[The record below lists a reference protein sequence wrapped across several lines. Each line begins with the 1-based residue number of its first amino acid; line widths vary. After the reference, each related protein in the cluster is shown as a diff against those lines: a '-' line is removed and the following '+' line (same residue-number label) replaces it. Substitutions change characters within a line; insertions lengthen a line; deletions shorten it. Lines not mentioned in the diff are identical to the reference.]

1 MKKLSLIAILVLIS
15 SLALASETFVNR
27 STEPVDTDHALLTRS
42 LTEDFLHVKTHQ
54 GKEYLLA
61 SHQTVTGSSSW
72 YVLITT
78 PATPTIHFSWSAS
91 SDVASHVHFS
101 EEPNAHGGT
110 AYAIRNKNRN
120 SSLTTSMTIASGP
133 TYTSAGTLLSEHSL
147 IGAKKEGGL
156 TRSEEW
162 ILKPSTEYLFTF
174 TATTATAAETDFE
187 FRWFEY

>member
-1 MKKLSLIAILVLIS
+1 MS
-15 SLALASETFVNR
+15 SFAFSSETFVNR
-27 STEPVDTDHALLTRS
+27 DTEPADTDHALLTRTLS
-42 LTEDFLHVKTHQ
+42 EDFLHIKTHQ

-101 EEPNAHGGT
+101 EEPNASGGT
-110 AYAIRNKNRN
+110 AYTIQNRNRN
-120 SSLTTSMTIASGP
+120 STSTTSMTIASGP
-133 TYTSAGTLLSEHSL
+133 TYTSAGTSLSEHSL

-156 TRSEEW
+156 TTSDEW